1 MKSLV
6 LPNPSEAES
15 FVPPQCVM
23 PTQINSLTINPGSRP
38 YYLFN
43 PLESFVSL
51 LHKTQFVEFPTIEI
65 WEEFKGTVLNT
76 EGTIVRQKEER
87 PLKRRKLTS
96 KASKVAMNGLLGAY
110 GSEEED
116 EIDTQNVL
124 SILGDYVGS
133 DDEVVDDESA
143 VERKGEDYADAD
155 GVTDEEVD
163 IDLDPAALLELVRQ
177 IQDGKQ
183 LRGGVNDDNIDWG
196 DSDDD
201 GDVE

>member
-1 MKSLV
+1 V
-6 LPNPSEAES
+6 LPNPSEAEL

-23 PTQINSLTINPGSRP
+23 PAQINSLRINPGSRP
-38 YYLFN
+38 YYSFN

-51 LHKTQFVEFPTIEI
+51 LRKTQFVEFPTIEI
-65 WEEFKGTVLNT
+65 WEEFEGTVVNM
-76 EGTIVRQKEER
+76 EGTIVRQKEDR

-116 EIDTQNVL
+116 EIDTRNVL
-124 SILGDYVGS
+124 SILGDYAGS
-133 DDEVVDDESA
+133 DGEYEESA
-143 VERKGEDYADAD
+143 VERKGEDYGDVD
-155 GVTDEEVD
+155 GVTDEEMD
-163 IDLDPAALLELVRQ
+163 IDLDPAAILELVRQ

-201 GDVE
+201 GAVE

>member
-1 MKSLV
+1 
-6 LPNPSEAES
+6 
-15 FVPPQCVM
+15 M
-23 PTQINSLTINPGSRP
+23 PVQINSLTINPGSRP
-38 YYLFN
+38 YYSFN
-43 PLESFVSL
+43 PLESIVSL
-51 LHKTQFVEFPTIEI
+51 LRKTQFVEFPTIEI
-65 WEEFKGTVLNT
+65 WEEFEGTMVNT

-116 EIDTQNVL
+116 EIDTRNVL
-124 SILGDYVGS
+124 SILGDYAGS
-133 DDEVVDDESA
+133 DEECVDDES
-143 VERKGEDYADAD
+143 VIERKGEDYGDAD
-155 GVTDEEVD
+155 GVTDEEMD

-183 LRGGVNDDNIDWG
+183 LRGGVNDDNVDWG

-201 GDVE
+201 GAVE